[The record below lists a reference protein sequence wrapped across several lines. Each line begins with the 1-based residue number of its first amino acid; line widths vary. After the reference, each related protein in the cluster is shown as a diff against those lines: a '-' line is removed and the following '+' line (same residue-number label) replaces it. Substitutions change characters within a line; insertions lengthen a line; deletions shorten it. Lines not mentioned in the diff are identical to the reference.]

1 MSTPIPVSPQSEL
14 PVTCTLGPDDGAE
27 RMRRWHALVE
37 ATNPI
42 ATRDGWTLQV
52 RFEPGAGVL
61 DELASLAAAE
71 QQCCS
76 LVTWTVTEGNGRL
89 LLRVLSKAKSPD
101 DVTAIADSLA
111 PADR

>member
-1 MSTPIPVSPQSEL
+1 MSTPIPVNPRSEL
-14 PVTCTLGPDDGAE
+14 PVACTLRPDDGTE

-76 LVTWTVTEGNGRL
+76 FVTWTVTEDNGRPI
-89 LLRVLSKAKSPD
+89 LRVLSKAKKPD
-101 DVTAIADSLA
+101 DVTSIATQFGAS
-111 PADR
+111 